1 MSQLRKGEPGDI
13 CKKCQFLSKFN
24 NQNDENIAELSK
36 YYLPSM
42 TFSYYFLCRKF
53 FFQHAFV
60 LTLFLPSDERSSLSN
75 KL

>member
-36 YYLPSM
+36 YYLFGGAGAHHVGSRRVNNNRGCV
-42 TFSYYFLCRKF
+42 TGVGLRDY
-53 FFQHAFV
+53 
-60 LTLFLPSDERSSLSN
+60 
-75 KL
+75 

>member
-24 NQNDENIAELSK
+24 NHNDENIAELSK
-36 YYLPSM
+36 YYLLSM
-42 TFSYYFLCRKF
+42 TFSHY
-53 FFQHAFV
+53 FFQRVFA
-60 LTLFLPSDERSSLSN
+60 LNLILPSDERSYLSN